1 MRNILPFREHRVH
14 EAKNTSRRD
23 FLTGVITTFGLLP
36 ITGLGVY
43 RVIRSLFDDYSG
55 VDDTAQLAGG
65 MSLSEPG
72 RKFLD
77 GVYKSDPGY
86 KSRVKEVEEMLRREF
101 AEEEV
106 EVTQKMYDAIVMAGV
121 RVGARGLS
129 RSAFLANVKAGE
141 MEEAAEAHQWL
152 EGGALKGDAL
162 EKAVEF
168 ERDLFQ
174 SRRKMRPVSD
184 DKVTAGNGADILRD
198 ALEELGYQEKGRE
211 ISSGG
216 EISPGLARAVSAILR
231 QYRQDMPDVDVVVT
245 AGNDMFHRKFR
256 RTQHKLGLAV
266 DLVIRPYNREN
277 ATAFIDILED
287 YKAQDP
293 KFRYV
298 DEYRYPSAVAT
309 GGHFHLQYKP

>member
-1 MRNILPFREHRVH
+1 MRNLLSFRDHKIQ

-23 FLTGVITTFGLLP
+23 FLTGVVTTFTMLP
-36 ITGLGVY
+36 ITGWGVY
-43 RVIRSLFDDYSG
+43 KIIKSLFDDYSD
-55 VDDTAQLAGG
+55 VDDDSQSASG

-86 KSRVKEVEEMLRREF
+86 KSRITEVENMLGRVF
-101 AEEEV
+101 ADEDV
-106 EVTQKMYDAIVMAGV
+106 ELTQKMYDAIVMTGV
-121 RVGARGLS
+121 RVGARELS

-168 ERDLFQ
+168 ERDLFL
-174 SRRKMRPVSD
+174 SRRKMKPVSD
-184 DKVTAGNGADILRD
+184 DQVTAGNGADILRG
-198 ALEELGYQEKGRE
+198 ALDELGYQEKGRE

-216 EISPGLARAVSAILR
+216 PINPGLAKAVSAILR
-231 QYRQDMPDVDVVVT
+231 QYKQDMPDVEVVVT
-245 AGNDMFHRKFR
+245 AGNDLFHKKFS
-256 RTQHKLGLAV
+256 RTQHKVGRAI

-277 ATAFIDILED
+277 ADAFMEIMDD

-293 KFRYV
+293 KFKYV